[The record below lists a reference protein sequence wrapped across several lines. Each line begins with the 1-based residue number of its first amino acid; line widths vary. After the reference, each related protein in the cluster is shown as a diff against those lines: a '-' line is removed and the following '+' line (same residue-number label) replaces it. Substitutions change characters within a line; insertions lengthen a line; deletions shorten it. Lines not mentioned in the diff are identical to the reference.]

1 MRARESCMLESPA
14 PTFHCLCRERF
25 CLKWLSGLLNR
36 LSERSPA
43 AAKSTTGKH
52 RPLTGQRKG
61 ALKPVIIPRG
71 EHGISR
77 KSISEGALKVIARLR
92 AGGYQAYLVGGGVRD
107 LLLGGHPK
115 DFDVATDA
123 HPEQIRELFRNSRV
137 IGRRFKIVHVRFGPE
152 TIEVTTFRGSH
163 DAVDEEDTQP
173 NPHQSA
179 RSEHGML
186 LRDNVYGTIEEDAV
200 RRDFTVNALYYTTE
214 DFAVYDYTGG
224 MRDLQ
229 QRLLRIIGDP
239 ATRYREDPVRMLR
252 AARFAAKLDFTIERD
267 TAAPIPKLA
276 NLLTAIP
283 PARMFDEV
291 LKLLMGGYA
300 EATYR
305 QMREHGLFAP
315 LFPTTA
321 AAIDGGLPLAEEL
334 ITQALRNTDERIAAQ
349 KPVTPAFV
357 YAALLWP
364 ALQKEVTDLTAQG
377 VNEPVAVQQAMQVT
391 LERQQRHTAIPR
403 RYSQPMREI
412 WELQWRLPRRDTRR
426 IDTLLEHPRLR
437 AGYDFLLLR
446 EQAGEALGDIGRWW
460 TEFLAADEE
469 QRAHLLR
476 QVTPRSSGSRR
487 RRPRKTRVET

>member
-1 MRARESCMLESPA
+1 MSSTQSSSPSTSNSRRKA
-14 PTFHCLCRERF
+14 KASSR
-25 CLKWLSGLLNR
+25 K
-36 LSERSPA
+36 SE
-43 AAKSTTGKH
+43 
-52 RPLTGQRKG
+52 LT
-61 ALKPVIIPRG
+61 PIIISRD

-77 KSISEGALKVIARLR
+77 KSISDGALKVIARLR
-92 AGGYQAYLVGGGVRD
+92 AGGFQAYLVGGGVRD

-152 TIEVTTFRGSH
+152 IIEVTTFRGSH
-163 DAVDEEDTQP
+163 AAIDDDEVQQP
-173 NPHQSA
+173 PSTNQSA

-214 DFAVYDYTGG
+214 NFAVYDYTGG

-239 ATRYREDPVRMLR
+239 TTRYREDPVRMLR
-252 AARFAAKLDFTIERD
+252 AARFAAKLDFTIEPA

-291 LKLLMGGYA
+291 LKLFMAGYG
-300 EATYR
+300 EATYL
-305 QMREHGLFAP
+305 QMRDHGLFAP
-315 LFPTTA
+315 LFPKTA
-321 AAIDGGLPLAEEL
+321 AAIESGLPLAEEL
-334 ITQALRNTDERIAAQ
+334 IVQALRNTDERIAAE
-349 KPVTPAFV
+349 KPVTPAFI

-364 ALQKEVTDLTAQG
+364 ALQKEVTDLAAQG
-377 VNEPVAVQQAMQVT
+377 INESVALQQAMQVT
-391 LERQQRHTAIPR
+391 LDHQLRHTAIPR
-403 RYSQPMREI
+403 RFSQPMREI
-412 WELQWRLPRRDTRR
+412 WEMQSRLPRRDGRR
-426 IDTLLEHPRLR
+426 IQTLLDHPRLR
-437 AGYDFLLLR
+437 AAYDFLLLR
-446 EQAGEALGDIGRWW
+446 EQAGEALGDLGRWW

-469 QRAHLLR
+469 QRLHLLR
-476 QVTPRSSGSRR
+476 QVAPRAGGGSSRR

>member
-1 MRARESCMLESPA
+1 MSSSQSNSDPSSNSGSLSNSPPTSNSRRNKKASSREVE
-14 PTFHCLCRERF
+14 
-25 CLKWLSGLLNR
+25 
-36 LSERSPA
+36 
-43 AAKSTTGKH
+43 
-52 RPLTGQRKG
+52 
-61 ALKPVIIPRG
+61 LKPVIISRD

-77 KSISEGALKVIARLR
+77 KSISDGALKVIARLR
-92 AGGYQAYLVGGGVRD
+92 AGGFQAYLVGGGVRD

-152 TIEVTTFRGSH
+152 IIEVTTFRGSH
-163 DAVDEEDTQP
+163 APIDDDEVQQQP
-173 NPHQSA
+173 STNQSA

-214 DFAVYDYTGG
+214 NFAVYDYTGG

-252 AARFAAKLDFTIERD
+252 AARFAAKLDFTIEPT

-291 LKLLMGGYA
+291 LKLFMAGYG
-300 EATYR
+300 EATYL
-305 QMREHGLFAP
+305 QMRDHGLFAP
-315 LFPTTA
+315 LFPQTA
-321 AAIDGGLPLAEEL
+321 AAIESGQPLAEEL
-334 ITQALRNTDERIAAQ
+334 ILQALRNTDERIAAA
-349 KPVTPAFV
+349 KPVTPAFI

-364 ALQKEVTDLTAQG
+364 ALQKEVADLTAQG
-377 VNEPVAVQQAMQVT
+377 LNEPVALQQAMQMT
-391 LERQQRHTAIPR
+391 LDHQLRHTAIPR
-403 RYSQPMREI
+403 RFSQPMREI
-412 WELQWRLPRRDTRR
+412 WEMQSRLPRRDGRR
-426 IDTLLEHPRLR
+426 IQTLLDHPRLR
-437 AGYDFLLLR
+437 AAYDFLLLR
-446 EQAGEALGDIGRWW
+446 EQAGEALGDLGRWW

-469 QRAHLLR
+469 QRLHLLR
-476 QVTPRSSGSRR
+476 QVAPRAGGSSRR